1 MIDHTCSPLLCLILL
16 LITSENILKPGTVS
30 KNSYWIDKFKKGT
43 LLCTMNRDKQTSFPE
58 VHNKRA
64 TGNITLIMKNNQLSV
79 FKYVQ
84 DRKKEEWEVMGK
96 CGRRGRGGGLEYVY
110 IKIVKMFYFNEKK
123 TPKKSC
129 LLLSVDEKS
138 KLRVCL
144 TCVFVCVWAGCVL
157 GWGRGGGAQR
167 GLGGVDRWQYG
178 RTQQIK
184 LTIPRTKPKNPQIP
198 SQFTFVFVILYV
210 HQTNKKCKSISFVIK
225 ESDNDRKCP
234 TEGHKKDIP
243 HLQNL
248 WHLQNQDAE
257 ACIFRPKISK
267 NSQENIHTPKTT

>member
-138 KLRVCL
+138 KLCVCL
-144 TCVFVCVWAGCVL
+144 TCVFVCVQL
-157 GWGRGGGAQR
+157 GVCWGGG
-167 GLGGVDRWQYG
+167 GG
-178 RTQQIK
+178 
-184 LTIPRTKPKNPQIP
+184 
-198 SQFTFVFVILYV
+198 
-210 HQTNKKCKSISFVIK
+210 
-225 ESDNDRKCP
+225 
-234 TEGHKKDIP
+234 EGHKGGWEGWTDDSMAEHNKLNSP
-243 HLQNL
+243 FLG
-248 WHLQNQDAE
+248 QNQ
-257 ACIFRPKISK
+257 KIHKSLPSSLLCLLFCMYIKQTK
-267 NSQENIHTPKTT
+267 NVNQYLL